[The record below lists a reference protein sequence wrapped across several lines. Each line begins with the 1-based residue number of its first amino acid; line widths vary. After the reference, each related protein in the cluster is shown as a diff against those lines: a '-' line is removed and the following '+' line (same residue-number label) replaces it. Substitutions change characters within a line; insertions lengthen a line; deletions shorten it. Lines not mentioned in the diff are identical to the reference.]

1 MGWKDWL
8 TGLARRS
15 PSSDTDTVSLFK
27 ERVAAAAGEVIEG
40 QASQHTLAREAYGAV
55 AYLFEERGHFQSFM
69 HAART
74 LGKASVEFGMFPSDA
89 PVFGGTP
96 LSIEDSAFYVAV
108 AVAMG
113 NTNNNRAACALL
125 SAHVRLREVSSALDR
140 ELNASILTASA
151 KRADKL
157 RVEREAAWAEIS
169 KLSLGFFNSIHVL
182 LRPQVYASWHSFAG
196 NDARNKFPPVHVFA
210 KRYAKDV

>member
-15 PSSDTDTVSLFK
+15 PSTNVDTVSLFK

-55 AYLFEERGHFQSFM
+55 AYLLEERGHFQSFM
-69 HAART
+69 QAARV
-74 LGKASVEFGMFPSDA
+74 LGNASVEFGMFPSDA

-96 LSIEDSAFYVAV
+96 LSVEDTAFYIAV
-108 AVAMG
+108 AVALG
-113 NTNNNRAACALL
+113 ATNNNRAACELL
-125 SAHVRLREVSSALDR
+125 AAHVRLRDASSALDR
-140 ELNASILTASA
+140 ELSAGVLTASA
-151 KRADKL
+151 KRAEKL
-157 RVEREAAWAEIS
+157 RVTREACILEVER
-169 KLSLGFFNSIHVL
+169 LSLSFFNATHHL

-196 NDARNKFPPVHVFA
+196 NIAREKFPPVHVFA
-210 KRYAKDV
+210 KRYANQ